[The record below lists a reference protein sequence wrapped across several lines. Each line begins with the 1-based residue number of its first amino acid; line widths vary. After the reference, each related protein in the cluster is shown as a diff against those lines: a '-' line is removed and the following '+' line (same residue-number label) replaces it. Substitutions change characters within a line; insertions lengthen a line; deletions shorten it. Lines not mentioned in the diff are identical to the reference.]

1 MSKDLSVNGRKKLST
16 LQKDFSEKFSFL
28 FLAFIETEDREKT
41 INARSLDTSKTIM
54 ETRIKFSNDEISI
67 NGRTLVRNIEKYFF
81 EELGIACQI
90 TIHNYSDQELYF
102 PLGYFNE
109 MSLTKAN
116 EWAEKQN
123 CTEITAKKVVE
134 FSGKNVF

>member
-1 MSKDLSVNGRKKLST
+1 MSKELTVNGKKKLST

-28 FLAFIETEDREKT
+28 FLAFIETEDKEKT
-41 INARSLDTSKTIM
+41 INVQSLDTSKTIM
-54 ETRIKFSNDEISI
+54 ETRIKFSNEEISI
-67 NGRTLVRNIEKYFF
+67 NGRTLVKNIEKYFF

-90 TIHNYSDQELYF
+90 AVHNYLDQELYF
-102 PLGYFNE
+102 PLGNFNE

-116 EWAEKQN
+116 EWAEEKN